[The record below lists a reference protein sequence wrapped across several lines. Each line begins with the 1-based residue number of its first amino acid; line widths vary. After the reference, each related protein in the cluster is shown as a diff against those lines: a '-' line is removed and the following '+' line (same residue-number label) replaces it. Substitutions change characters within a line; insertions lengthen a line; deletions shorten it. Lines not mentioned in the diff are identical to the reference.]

1 MAKRD
6 GSVSMW
12 YHMKELARLRGKYGQ
27 PARLEQAAP
36 GAGAAILLV
45 SNVVAVAKG
54 LDDQPLVVDR
64 SAPEGPED
72 GA

>member
-6 GSVSMW
+6 GTMSMW
-12 YHMKELARLRGKYGQ
+12 YHMRELSRLRGKFGA
-27 PARLEQAAP
+27 PARLEAAAP
-36 GAGAAILLV
+36 GANAAILEV
-45 SNVVAVAKG
+45 SNVVANAKT
-54 LDDQPLVVDR
+54 LDDQPLVIDR